1 MSGALQTSE
10 AVGFWQSDLESE
22 TAESLC
28 SCGRRVRWTNY
39 YPATMIIA
47 VLYLA
52 LLADGMMQAA
62 EKAGCLAGVPDDL
75 MGLTVTAAG
84 TSLPNLFA
92 SVLVARQVGS
102 EQSRTLMLSYLIN

>member
-1 MSGALQTSE
+1 MRW
-10 AVGFWQSDLESE
+10 F
-22 TAESLC
+22 
-28 SCGRRVRWTNY
+28 GRRAKWTNY
-39 YPATMIIA
+39 YFVTMIVA

-52 LLADGMMQAA
+52 LLADGMMTAA
-62 EKAGCLAGVPDDL
+62 EKAGCLVGMPDDL

-102 EQSRTLMLSYLIN
+102 TIRGSAGTVSAKKGI

>member
-1 MSGALQTSE
+1 M
-10 AVGFWQSDLESE
+10 V
-22 TAESLC
+22 
-28 SCGRRVRWTNY
+28 
-39 YPATMIIA
+39 IA

-92 SVLVARQVGS
+92 SVLVARQVGN
-102 EQSRTLMLSYLIN
+102 EQSRTPMFSYVVE